1 MRPRQAGVA
10 EGGGLEAGVVVSK
23 AGGALPLGE
32 DSADDALPRRSLD
45 DVRHVQQLAGQDSIV
60 HLELSA
66 KPGHLKNEDWRRL
79 SQFDSA
85 GVEALV
91 KEVLHTGQRQFGVV
105 FDEELIVMSSLAG
118 GELQERLSLHH
129 LGEK

>member
-1 MRPRQAGVA
+1 MFTPGDGFACFLFVPTSRRFQLLGFVVNPSCVLMRPRQAGVA

-66 KPGHLKNEDWRRL
+66 KPAGIIREGFKLK
-79 SQFDSA
+79 
-85 GVEALV
+85 V
-91 KEVLHTGQRQFGVV
+91 
-105 FDEELIVMSSLAG
+105 
-118 GELQERLSLHH
+118 
-129 LGEK
+129 